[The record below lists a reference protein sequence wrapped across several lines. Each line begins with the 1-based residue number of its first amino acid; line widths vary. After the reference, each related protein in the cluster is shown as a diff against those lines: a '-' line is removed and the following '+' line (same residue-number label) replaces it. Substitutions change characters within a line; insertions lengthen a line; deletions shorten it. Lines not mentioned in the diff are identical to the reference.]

1 MYRLTTIPS
10 AYGRMNWLPRC
21 LNVMFLLHSVL
32 GALPVPSNLSV
43 ESVNFHHILHWDP
56 GPATPPGVQYKVF
69 SRLSG
74 KREKETQSVY
84 TTATSLQLKLDK
96 YKYYLT
102 VQAFYNGTSSPES
115 EDISFTP
122 LEQTIIGPPKV
133 ILTEYD
139 NSIQINIS
147 LPEADKSSGIPNN
160 DILAFYKGKFRIL
173 WKKSNNIEEVH
184 TTEDRS
190 VTFDNLEKDKRYCV
204 QIQIEIIMNENT
216 LPSTWVCTLTRNPDP
231 LRVPVF
237 LGTTVGLLIFCIGAL
252 MALTYCL
259 YDIGVLCKLQETLP
273 RALTMALNHAKF
285 LPVEETSPDLISN
298 CSVIHK
304 QKYTTA
310 LYPAHRTTY
319 SGSVEEKVDEEEEEN
334 KESNIYMNRDS
345 GNSSGESTCRY
356 SCDVF
361 RSFSSVRSHTEAD
374 TSNLSSDKS
383 GVDQLETRV
392 ENEDTRMCRRP
403 ETEVEEQLIFQL
415 EGEMN
420 ENTVNMSESVNL
432 LSVTLTAIVNCEKE
446 ELNTEDSLVD
456 SLGLSVKEPLTAT
469 KQNLCHTDV
478 QTDLGDLTSMKC
490 THFDETC
497 YEYRCED
504 VETQEELEEEQFLGY
519 IGR

>member
-1 MYRLTTIPS
+1 
-10 AYGRMNWLPRC
+10 MNWLPRC

-43 ESVNFHHILHWDP
+43 VSVNFHHILHWDP

-84 TTATSLQLKLDK
+84 TTATSLQMKLDK

-133 ILTEYD
+133 ILTEYN

-190 VTFDNLEKDKRYCV
+190 VTFDNLEKGKQYCV
-204 QIQIEIIMNENT
+204 QIQIEITMNENT
-216 LPSTWVCTLTRNPDP
+216 PPSAWVCTITRIPVP
-231 LRVPVF
+231 RRVPVF
-237 LGTTVGLLIFCIGAL
+237 LGTTAGLLIFCIGAL

-259 YDIGVLCKLQETLP
+259 YDIGVLCKPQENLP
-273 RALTMALNHAKF
+273 RVLITTLNHANF

-319 SGSVEEKVDEEEEEN
+319 SGRVEEKVEEEEE
-334 KESNIYMNRDS
+334 ESNIYINRDS

-361 RSFSSVRSHTEAD
+361 RTFLSVRSHTEAD
-374 TSNLSSDKS
+374 TSNVSSDKS
-383 GVDQLETRV
+383 ALDQPETRV
-392 ENEDTRMCRRP
+392 DNEDTMCRQP
-403 ETEVEEQLIFQL
+403 ETEVEEQLLFQL
-415 EGEMN
+415 EGETN
-420 ENTVNMSESVNL
+420 EDAVNMSESVDL
-432 LSVTLTAIVNCEKE
+432 LSVTLNAIVNCKKE

-456 SLGLSVKEPLTAT
+456 SLGLSVKEPLLTAT

-478 QTDLGDLTSMKC
+478 QTDWGDLTSMKC

-497 YEYRCED
+497 YEYRCDD
-504 VETQEELEEEQFLGY
+504 VETQEELEEKQFLAY